1 MGEWLT
7 NVRASVFFGS
17 QVNIKNITMMM
28 KMILM
33 GRSVDRECSLIS
45 RPRRPEII
53 IQTVL
58 IKAQL
63 GLLAYAYC

>member
-7 NVRASVFFGS
+7 YVRAFVFFGS
-17 QVNIKNITMMM
+17 QGNIKNITMMM

-33 GRSVDRECSLIS
+33 GRSVGRECSFIS
-45 RPRRPEII
+45 RPRRPKII

-58 IKAQL
+58 IKARL